1 MLIRALHAI
10 ESWLK
15 VFEERREE
23 YGDDEDDDDDVI
35 DPSKHLLHP
44 LITRSLLPSIFH
56 AFLLNRNVG
65 DWLKHSEIYSLII
78 EVLKRF
84 VDNGLRKVLDEPI
97 VALLQDDEEGSPTP
111 FHWRLRSAKAEGQ
124 GGATSESSSGAEDS
138 AGSNSESDKDTETD
152 ATSPDEGS
160 SEDDADDSDDKRR
173 TWVAGGELSSRL
185 NQGARQ
191 RSIKALVTKL
201 EEHRGP
207 LMAFGANVKFPATK
221 VKVNNLCDGIS
232 YLLLQQVVGW
242 D

>member
-1 MLIRALHAI
+1 FIDLVISRGDKNTKAFEEVLIRALYAI

-35 DPSKHLLHP
+35 DPSRHLLHP
-44 LITRSLLPSIFH
+44 LITRSLLPSVFH
-56 AFLLNRNVG
+56 AFLQNRNVG
-65 DWLKHSEIYSLII
+65 DWLKHSEVYLLIV

-97 VALLQDDEEGSPTP
+97 VALHPDEDGGSPTP
-111 FHWRLRSAKAEGQ
+111 
-124 GGATSESSSGAEDS
+124 
-138 AGSNSESDKDTETD
+138 
-152 ATSPDEGS
+152 
-160 SEDDADDSDDKRR
+160 
-173 TWVAGGELSSRL
+173 TWVAGGDLSARL
-185 NQGARQ
+185 KQGARPP

-221 VKVNNLCDGIS
+221 VKVNCLCDGIS
-232 YLLLQQVVGW
+232 YLLLQQVVAW

>member
-1 MLIRALHAI
+1 LYAI

-35 DPSKHLLHP
+35 DPSRHLLHP
-44 LITRSLLPSIFH
+44 LITRSLLPSVFH
-56 AFLLNRNVG
+56 AFLQNRNVG
-65 DWLKHSEIYSLII
+65 DWLKHSEVYLLIV

-97 VALLQDDEEGSPTP
+97 VALHPDEDGGSPTP
-111 FHWRLRSAKAEGQ
+111 FHWRFRARPGEQ
-124 GGATSESSSGAEDS
+124 GGSTSENSSGAEDS
-138 AGSNSESDKDTETD
+138 NGSNSSGSDKDIETD
-152 ATSPDEGS
+152 ATSPDEAS
-160 SEDDADDSDDKRR
+160 DDDDESEEDKRR
-173 TWVAGGELSSRL
+173 TWVAGGDLSARL
-185 NQGARQ
+185 TQGARPP

-221 VKVNNLCDGIS
+221 VKVNCLCDGIS
-232 YLLLQQVVGW
+232 YLLLQQVVAW